1 MRQCYI
7 LAVWG
12 YHVYHVWTNQQYAN
26 SSTSFLI
33 MFIYSIFNHGSKT
46 YDLLNL
52 LYLPG
57 HSLPATTI
65 LMLTRRQISTVRHT
79 MEQNLGNRMWSP
91 GEKNHSGSQ
100 TWFSGKSAVYI
111 YIWSTHLYMV
121 FPATNLR
128 GFPSLVISSGRGGWL
143 ILAEFSPHPI
153 NQVMVTMSD
162 VYDVYDI
169 CDDFDDYSTVYCL
182 NLYKHEMYDHIR

>member
-52 LYLPG
+52 LYLPH

-91 GEKNHSGSQ
+91 GEKKITPVIKHGFLENPP
-100 TWFSGKSAVYI
+100 FIYI

-128 GFPSLVISSGRGGWL
+128 GFPSLVISSGRGAGWYWL
-143 ILAEFSPHPI
+143 NFHRIP
-153 NQVMVTMSD
+153 
-162 VYDVYDI
+162 
-169 CDDFDDYSTVYCL
+169 ST
-182 NLYKHEMYDHIR
+182 K